1 MTQQRSLR
9 PRPGYNP
16 GDRVPDGTMACLW
29 GFGGAK
35 DGKAARTAES
45 FEREIASL
53 KERIDILEEGRRQF
67 RHTLTPRLLFP
78 IEWELNRAETSLLT
92 ALYTSTNGF
101 RSTDMLSVAINLW
114 GKARLADPTIT
125 LRVAMSS
132 MRRKLRDHGIRIITR
147 CCEGY
152 MLTEASKVLIKVA
165 VARALNV

>member
-1 MTQQRSLR
+1 
-9 PRPGYNP
+9 
-16 GDRVPDGTMACLW
+16 
-29 GFGGAK
+29 
-35 DGKAARTAES
+35 
-45 FEREIASL
+45 
-53 KERIDILEEGRRQF
+53 
-67 RHTLTPRLLFP
+67 LLFP